1 MKKILI
7 ADVLKSLLA
16 REKSFLNRASVKLFT
31 AATND
36 DMLAVHRAEN
46 VDLIISQLDMPGM
59 EDDQLYVAIRK
70 DSILR
75 KVSLIMVCN
84 GGPGDR
90 ERAERCTA
98 NTVMTHPVDSAL
110 LLKKAQDLLDVS
122 WRESYRVLLSVN
134 ITGTSKESGFF
145 CRSENISTTGLLV
158 ETDRALKE
166 GDRVVCSFFL
176 PGARQIVA
184 PGEIVRSID
193 SAQNA
198 GQRRYGV
205 KFGRLTPEA
214 RSAIETFVGKKGH

>member
-1 MKKILI
+1 
-7 ADVLKSLLA
+7 
-16 REKSFLNRASVKLFT
+16 
-31 AATND
+31 
-36 DMLAVHRAEN
+36 
-46 VDLIISQLDMPGM
+46 
-59 EDDQLYVAIRK
+59 
-70 DSILR
+70 
-75 KVSLIMVCN
+75 
-84 GGPGDR
+84 
-90 ERAERCTA
+90 
-98 NTVMTHPVDSAL
+98 MTHPVDSAL

-134 ITGTSKESGFF
+134 ITGTSKENAFF

-214 RSAIETFVGKKGH
+214 RSAIEAFVEKKGH